1 MHIND
6 NKPAAGIAPTEL
18 IKVLTASL
26 PKGEVILN
34 PVAQAIFAES
44 KDLTKGNITIR
55 NASDFSQG
63 NLAGVYYHP
72 PVAFTTTTLNI
83 L

>member
-1 MHIND
+1 MHTND
-6 NKPAAGIAPTEL
+6 NKNPAGIAPTEL
-18 IKVLTASL
+18 VKVLTASL

-34 PVAQAIFAES
+34 PVAQSLFAES
-44 KDLTKGNITIR
+44 KDLTKGFLTIR
-55 NASDFSQG
+55 NASGSTQG

-83 L
+83 I

>member
-6 NKPAAGIAPTEL
+6 NTKYAGIAPAGL
-18 IKVLTASL
+18 IKALTASL
-26 PKGEVILN
+26 PKGEVIVN
-34 PVAQAIFAES
+34 PVAQAIFADC
-44 KDLTKGNITIR
+44 KDLTKGNLTIR
-55 NASDFSQG
+55 NASGSTQG
-63 NLAGVYYHP
+63 NLAGVYFHP